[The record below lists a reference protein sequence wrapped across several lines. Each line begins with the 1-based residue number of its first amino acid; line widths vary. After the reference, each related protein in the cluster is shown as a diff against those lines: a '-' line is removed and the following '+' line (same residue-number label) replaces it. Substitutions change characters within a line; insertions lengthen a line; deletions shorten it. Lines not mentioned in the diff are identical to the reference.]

1 MSLST
6 KITNAVDKAFAA
18 VGDLAEYVTLGQKTA
33 GAYDFAT
40 GSASETIT
48 TSSIQAIVIAVKQKP
63 DEAELLAP
71 RKEVYVKEK
80 DLNNPALYDTVT
92 IGTVSHT
99 IIQVTHEPGL
109 ITLLI
114 TEG

>member
-1 MSLST
+1 MSLKS
-6 KITNAVDKAFAA
+6 KVTNAVDKAFTA
-18 VGDLAEYVTLGQKTA
+18 VGDLAEFVLLSQKTA
-33 GAYDFAT
+33 GAYDFNT
-40 GSASETIT
+40 GTASS
-48 TSSIQAIVIAVKQKP
+48 TSVDTSVLAIVIAVKQKP

-71 RKEVYVKEK
+71 RKEVYIKEK
-80 DLNNPALYDTVT
+80 DLKDPALYDTIT